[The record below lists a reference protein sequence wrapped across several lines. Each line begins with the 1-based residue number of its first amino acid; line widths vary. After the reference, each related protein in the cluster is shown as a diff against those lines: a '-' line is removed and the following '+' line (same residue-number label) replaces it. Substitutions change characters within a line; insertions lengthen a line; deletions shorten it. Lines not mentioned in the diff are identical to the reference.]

1 MDISVLTSYFT
12 TDLAIFIAIQFVNV
26 VLSTVKSV
34 MTVNGDKWSASLWNA
49 LSYCFG
55 AVVTKMITQQS
66 FEVIIIVSAITNLI
80 GTYFG
85 KWILEKMRRE
95 RLWTVNA
102 TIRNHSQEYVENE
115 FLKRGIQYTL
125 LPAVNDRMLLCAY
138 SYSKAESS
146 LVKEILEHERVR
158 YTVVESIGNSEEK

>member
-1 MDISVLTSYFT
+1 V
-12 TDLAIFIAIQFVNV
+12 
-26 VLSTVKSV
+26 
-34 MTVNGDKWSASLWNA
+34 
-49 LSYCFG
+49 
-55 AVVTKMITQQS
+55 
-66 FEVIIIVSAITNLI
+66 VSAVTNLV
-80 GTYFG
+80 GTYIG

-146 LVKEILEHERVR
+146 LVKEILEHEHVR